1 MWSKRGRATTPG
13 TSTSGAA
20 SGRWPPQPSR
30 TPCWSTSS
38 SASSA
43 GRRATPRARP
53 RRPRAAIYRL
63 SGPTT
68 GAKPVIPPSA
78 APRAA
83 KPLRGE
89 EGAEV
94 LADLLV
100 GVRALHGL
108 RESAERAVVAH
119 DRRAE
124 VLIPC
129 EHRIDC
135 LLLLVASDRESS
147 RWVPFAPLE
156 VSAASLADTM
166 ELAFREGYPRS
177 AGRRRS
183 GVTACEERAAQTRW
197 RATAMTTSAA
207 RRAASAAAGTPPPPP
222 GTTPQRSAP
231 ANRDAVTMP
240 SATLRSLALRPTGSS
255 TPSTTPMSTET

>member
-43 GRRATPRARP
+43 SRRATPRARP
-53 RRPRAAIYRL
+53 RRPRAAISRL

-68 GAKPVIPPSA
+68 WVYNLASHRRPPRLVWQS
-78 APRAA
+78 
-83 KPLRGE
+83 LDGE

-108 RESAERAVVAH
+108 QESAERAVVAH

-124 VLIPC
+124 VLIPVSY
-129 EHRIDC
+129 RIDC
-135 LLLLVASDRESS
+135 LLLLVASDRESC
-147 RWVPFAPLE
+147 L
-156 VSAASLADTM
+156 L
-166 ELAFREGYPRS
+166 Y
-177 AGRRRS
+177 
-183 GVTACEERAAQTRW
+183 
-197 RATAMTTSAA
+197 
-207 RRAASAAAGTPPPPP
+207 
-222 GTTPQRSAP
+222 
-231 ANRDAVTMP
+231 
-240 SATLRSLALRPTGSS
+240 
-255 TPSTTPMSTET
+255 

>member
-43 GRRATPRARP
+43 SRRATPRARP
-53 RRPRAAIYRL
+53 RRPRAAISRL

-68 GAKPVIPPSA
+68 GAYNLSSHRRPPRLVWQS
-78 APRAA
+78 
-83 KPLRGE
+83 LDGE

-108 RESAERAVVAH
+108 QESAERAVVAH

-124 VLIPC
+124 VLIPVSY
-129 EHRIDC
+129 RIDC
-135 LLLLVASDRESS
+135 LLLLVASHRESS
-147 RWVPFAPLE
+147 QCVPF
-156 VSAASLADTM
+156 
-166 ELAFREGYPRS
+166 
-177 AGRRRS
+177 S
-183 GVTACEERAAQTRW
+183 GVTACEERAAHARW

-207 RRAASAAAGTPPPPP
+207 RRAASAAAGTPLELA
-222 GTTPQRSAP
+222 GEHLQGGHRDRRVAAERQRRRAGNENVGKMLVSAH
-231 ANRDAVTMP
+231 
-240 SATLRSLALRPTGSS
+240 
-255 TPSTTPMSTET
+255 E